1 MAVTPKSPKIPRT
14 STDDD
19 DGDRLSS
26 LPEPII
32 HYIFSFLET
41 IDVTRASAVSR
52 KWRYLWVSMPYLKF
66 AIHTIWSK
74 PLERWST
81 YTVMDKFKDFVNW
94 VLMCQNGSIDIEKFR
109 LCCLN
114 FSDGDH
120 TLQRWLS
127 VLARRNELISDTPI
141 QLPQCLVTCQ
151 SLVSLKLNFE
161 DKHCV
166 VKLPMY
172 PGFSSLKSLDL
183 KMIEFSDSNLL
194 GNFISSCPVIENVN
208 VEFCIFGDS
217 KSLEI
222 SSTSLKNLIVD
233 SSDMRDP
240 NCDGLANCEVKIA
253 CPSLVAFKFLT
264 SSTWKFS
271 FQDLNSLK
279 DASVDIYFHPE
290 HGTAEEYHCAMSKI
304 LEGLHNVQLLTL
316 SSGFLRFLN
325 LAASKPEGFSTSFY
339 NLKSLSVYVLLNWY
353 NQVEP
358 IINLLNLSP
367 NLEDLKILIDW
378 MEWIECWEIPD
389 EVTCSSNHLKSIH
402 LLDFGGSQNE
412 LELVRFLLKKGKVLE
427 KLSITW
433 LEGTEYRSKIIRDI
447 KRFPTSSSNVAFS
460 FFESRTNIFGVCYSD
475 YEHLL
480 HLS

>member
-1 MAVTPKSPKIPRT
+1 MAVTPKNPKIPRT
-14 STDDD
+14 STDND
-19 DGDRLSS
+19 DGDKLSS

-66 AIHTIWSK
+66 DINTIWSE
-74 PLERWST
+74 PLERWSFC
-81 YTVMDKFKDFVNW
+81 TVIDKFKDFVNW
-94 VLMCQNGSIDIEKFR
+94 VLMCQNGSIDIDKFR
-109 LCCLN
+109 LRCFN
-114 FSDGDH
+114 FSDDDH

-127 VLARRNELISDTPI
+127 VVARRNVRQLDLKLVSDTLI

-233 SSDMRDP
+233 SADMRDQ

-264 SSTWKFS
+264 SSTWKFC
-271 FQDLNSLK
+271 FQDLNSLN
-279 DASVDIYFHPE
+279 DASVDIYFYPE

-316 SSGFLRFLN
+316 SSGFLGFLN
-325 LAASKPEGFSTSFY
+325 LAVAKQEGFSTSFY
-339 NLKSLSVYVLLNWY
+339 NLKSLSVCVLLHWY

-358 IINLLNLSP
+358 LINLLNLSP
-367 NLEDLKILIDW
+367 NLEALTILIDW
-378 MEWIECWEIPD
+378 VEWSECWEIPD
-389 EVTCSSNHLKSIH
+389 EVTCSTNHLKSVH
-402 LLDFGGSQNE
+402 LLDFGGSENE
-412 LELVRFLLKKGKVLE
+412 LELVRFLLKKGQVLE

-433 LEGTEYRSKIIRDI
+433 LRGTEYRRKIIREI

-460 FFESRTNIFGVCYSD
+460 FFESRTNTRH
-475 YEHLL
+475 HLFRL
-480 HLS
+480 